1 MQCLND
7 VRDFKYVYTLLVSM
21 AQYTRRADTDR
32 RNMLK
37 CTYFRMEMNTYK
49 K

>member
-37 CTYFRMEMNTYK
+37 YVLSNGNEYI
-49 K
+49 